1 MLREENKR
9 ENDIFTP
16 LLVHLQ
22 TIILPTSYVGS
33 TIRAFWSNQAH
44 NMLQRN
50 NFPLRLK
57 EWRNIPALFKI
68 IVWSAVNVNNGY
80 TTDQYWA
87 TKNLI
92 TFLIDNRDASKNTHT
107 LSLSLSHTH
116 THKHNHMTSL
126 SLSLYTQTHTKSVSH
141 NTQISL
147 SPSFLHT
154 HTHTHT
160 HTYTLSLSLSLTHTC
175 VCECFPAL
183 FSLQFS
189 KSPYTYILCNVIF
202 MRDRII
208 AGVWR
213 HFIFIAAA
221 AK

>member
-107 LSLSLSHTH
+107 HTLSLSLTHTH

-126 SLSLYTQTHTKSVSH
+126 SLSLHTQTHTKSVSH

-160 HTYTLSLSLSLTHTC
+160 HTHIHTLSLPLSHTHLC
-175 VCECFPAL
+175 LWMFPCT
-183 FSLQFS
+183 F
-189 KSPYTYILCNVIF
+189 
-202 MRDRII
+202 
-208 AGVWR
+208 
-213 HFIFIAAA
+213 
-221 AK
+221 

>member
-107 LSLSLSHTH
+107 HTLSLSLTHTHTLSLSHTH
-116 THKHNHMTSL
+116 THAQTQSHDTSL
-126 SLSLYTQTHTKSVSH
+126 SLSLHTDTHKICLSQHT
-141 NTQISL
+141 NLSL
-147 SPSFLHT
+147 SLFST
-154 HTHTHT
+154 HTHTH
-160 HTYTLSLSLSLTHTC
+160 SLSPSLSHTLVSVNVSLHFLVCSSQNLLTPIFC
-175 VCECFPAL
+175 VTSF
-183 FSLQFS
+183 
-189 KSPYTYILCNVIF
+189 LCGTV
-202 MRDRII
+202 
-208 AGVWR
+208 
-213 HFIFIAAA
+213 
-221 AK
+221 